1 MSVFHSVSVL
11 EVGHSVLV
19 MAQQTL
25 CLLPVR
31 NGMQVYEEKGV
42 IGVMNAELTSNYKLQ
57 NFPG

>member
-1 MSVFHSVSVL
+1 M
-11 EVGHSVLV
+11 LV

-42 IGVMNAELTSNYKLQ
+42 IGVMNAKLANYYRQL
-57 NFPG
+57 